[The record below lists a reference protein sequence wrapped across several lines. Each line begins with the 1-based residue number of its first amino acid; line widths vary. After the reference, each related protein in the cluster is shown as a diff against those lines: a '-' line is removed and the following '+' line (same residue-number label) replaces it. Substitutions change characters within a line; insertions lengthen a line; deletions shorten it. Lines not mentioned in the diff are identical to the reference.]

1 MLPRPL
7 RQRMLLAL
15 IVSAVLVLSGPYIG
29 LLRAEIKSAFPG
41 RFGLVV
47 NTAIALAIA
56 TAAAAALARIRERR
70 ALRYGALVAAG
81 VFGAAYAHLLIRG
94 SADTV
99 VVERFHFVEYG
110 LIAFLFYRAWRPRG
124 DTSALVLPVLAA
136 LIVGTLD
143 EGLQWFVP
151 DRIGEWRDLELNAAA
166 SVCGLL
172 FGIGVDPPD
181 SLALSWRRGSPT
193 RIGLAAALTAFVLA
207 AFVSTVHLGYA
218 VHDAEIGSFL
228 SRYSATELLRLSA
241 ERAASGI
248 RPLNNAP
255 RLSREDQY
263 LAEAIWH
270 VQERNARWTDDLAAS
285 WFENAI
291 LERYFA
297 PALDLGHRWPSEQR
311 AAAAAHTR
319 IRAGSYASR
328 ANRLE
333 IYTWNRRSF
342 WMVAG
347 ACMVLVGAGGLIVDK
362 HLAARAGRRRQAL
375 E

>member
-7 RQRMLLAL
+7 RQRFLLAL
-15 IVSAVLVLSGPYIG
+15 IVSAALVLSGPYIG

-41 RFGLVV
+41 RFGVLV

-56 TAAAAALARIRERR
+56 GAAAAALARIRERR

-172 FGIGVDPPD
+172 FGIGVDPSD

-193 RIGLAAALTAFVLA
+193 RIGVAAALTAFVLA

-241 ERAASGI
+241 ERASGI
-248 RPLNNAP
+248 RPPDAAP

-311 AAAAAHTR
+311 AAAAHTPT
-319 IRAGSYASR
+319 RAGSYTSR

-342 WMVAG
+342 WLFAG
-347 ACMVLVGAGGLIVDK
+347 ACIVLLGAGGQIVDK

>member
-1 MLPRPL
+1 MR
-7 RQRMLLAL
+7 RRFLLAL
-15 IVSAVLVLSGPYIG
+15 IVSAALVLSGPYIG
-29 LLRAEIKSAFPG
+29 LLRAGIKSAFPG
-41 RFGLVV
+41 QFGLLV
-47 NTAIALAIA
+47 NIAIALAIA
-56 TAAAAALARIRERR
+56 AAAAAALARIRGRR
-70 ALRYGALVAAG
+70 RLLRYGALVAAS

-143 EGLQWFVP
+143 EALQWFVP

-166 SVCGLL
+166 SICGLL

-181 SLALSWRRGSPT
+181 SLALSLRRGSPT
-193 RIGLAAALTAFVLA
+193 RIGLAAALTAFALA

-248 RPLNNAP
+248 RPPATAP

-270 VQERNARWTDDLAAS
+270 VQERNAKWTHDLAAS

-297 PALDLGHRWPSEQR
+297 PALDLGHRWPAEQR
-311 AAAAAHTR
+311 AAAAHTPV
-319 IRAGSYASR
+319 RAGSYASR

-342 WMVAG
+342 WMFAG
-347 ACMVLVGAGGLIVDK
+347 ACIVLLGAGGLIADK
-362 HLAARAGRRRQAL
+362 YLGARAGRRRQAL